1 MNSLFKDYGAYYN
14 LLYKDKNYKLEV
26 EYIKKIIDRFGKKSE
41 LLEFGSGTGE
51 HGTNLAKNGFKVH
64 GIELSYEMVNLS
76 KKYKGFTCQQGDITK
91 VNLKKTYDC
100 VLSLFHVVS
109 YLTTDKKINSLF
121 KNVYKHLK
129 TNGLFIF
136 DFWYTP
142 AVLAQKPSLR
152 IKRAQNKN
160 VKITR
165 IAEPKIYPNSRVD
178 VIYNFYL
185 ENLKNSTIRSFQEV
199 HPIKHFR
206 LSELE
211 KVGKENNL
219 KLINSEE
226 FMTGSKLSK
235 QTWSAC
241 VVFKKF

>member
-1 MNSLFKDYGAYYN
+1 
-14 LLYKDKNYKLEV
+14 
-26 EYIKKIIDRFGKKSE
+26 
-41 LLEFGSGTGE
+41 
-51 HGTNLAKNGFKVH
+51 
-64 GIELSYEMVNLS
+64 MVNLS

-165 IAEPKIYPNSRVD
+165 IAEPKFTLIAGLMLFIIFISR
-178 VIYNFYL
+178 I
-185 ENLKNSTIRSFQEV
+185 
-199 HPIKHFR
+199 
-206 LSELE
+206 
-211 KVGKENNL
+211 
-219 KLINSEE
+219 
-226 FMTGSKLSK
+226 
-235 QTWSAC
+235 
-241 VVFKKF
+241 